1 MSTKAKKSFVWLWM
15 AALLTATVGVS
26 VHRMYCYCMGSASYS
41 VFVAPDDSCTLHK
54 AAARLK
60 SCCSQKEQAAPVCE
74 KPAQS
79 CCGASEKI
87 AGKDHGCTEKTT
99 KVFQLKTEFLVDKP
113 FEKTFDFPLWLQ
125 DLPFFVRRMRPALCE
140 AAIYFNK
147 APPPPAPT
155 GWQICIDHRNFR
167 C

>member
-99 KVFQLKTEFLVDKP
+99 KVFQLK
-113 FEKTFDFPLWLQ
+113 
-125 DLPFFVRRMRPALCE
+125 
-140 AAIYFNK
+140 
-147 APPPPAPT
+147 
-155 GWQICIDHRNFR
+155 
-167 C
+167 